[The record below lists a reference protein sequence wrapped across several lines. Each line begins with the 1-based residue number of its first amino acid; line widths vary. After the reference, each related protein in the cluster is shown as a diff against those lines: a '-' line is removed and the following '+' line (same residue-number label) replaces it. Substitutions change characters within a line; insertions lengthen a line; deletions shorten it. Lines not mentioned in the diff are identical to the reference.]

1 MSVNKKTKLHFD
13 RSGTEEEYNELEQL
27 LEDISSYKEGLEL
40 QRAQAKE
47 AKKRKLEEEKRKGSD
62 MRKAAMERMSSMYH
76 SYSIC
81 ATLTCEKILN
91 IF

>member
-1 MSVNKKTKLHFD
+1 MSINKETKLYFD
-13 RSGTEEEYNELEQL
+13 RSGTEEEYIELEQL

-40 QRAQAKE
+40 QRSQAKE

-62 MRKAAMERMSSMYH
+62 ITKAAMERMSSMYN

-81 ATLTCEKILN
+81 ATLTYEKILN